1 MTASTDGGR
10 RRRRPTRSADVV
22 GRRITRRRRIPVAPG
37 LDLTPMVDVV
47 FLLIIFFMVS
57 TTFITLE
64 SGLPVDLPQAQSAQA
79 QPSDLPT
86 VTVTRESRVFLARRR
101 GGARPTSWS
110 LLQEAMQASGQ
121 TTVVLRADETVAH
134 GFVVEIMDLIRLAG
148 AQRIAIATGG

>member
-1 MTASTDGGR
+1 MLGR
-10 RRRRPTRSADVV
+10 RRFV
-22 GRRITRRRRIPVAPG
+22 RRRVPLAPG

-64 SGLPVDLPQAQSAQA
+64 TGLPVDLPQAQSAQA

-86 VTVTRESRVFLARRR
+86 ITVTRDGRVFLA
-101 GGARPTSWS
+101 GAEVGVEDLVV
-110 LLQEAMQASGQ
+110 LLQEAMQASGH

-134 GFVVEIMDLIRLAG
+134 GFVVEVMDLIRLAG